1 MSVNRPE
8 LIDII
13 AKKGNISKTEAKRAL
28 ELTLNS
34 ITEALSKGE
43 EISLI
48 GFGSFKI
55 VERSERMGINPK
67 TGAKIKIASKKNI
80 LFIPENHLFSHIKY
94 TLL

>member
-1 MSVNRPE
+1 MMNKSQ
-8 LIDII
+8 LIDLI
-13 AKKGNISKTEAKRAL
+13 AKKGNISKAEAKRAL

-34 ITEALSKGE
+34 ITETLSKGE

-67 TGAKIKIASKKNI
+67 TGAKIKIASKKVVRFKPGND
-80 LFIPENHLFSHIKY
+80 LSGQVK
-94 TLL
+94 

>member
-1 MSVNRPE
+1 MNKPQ
-8 LIDII
+8 LIDLI
-13 AKKGNISKTEAKRAL
+13 AKKGNISKAEAKRAL

-34 ITEALSKGE
+34 ITETLSKGE

-67 TGAKIKIASKKNI
+67 TGAKIKIETKKVVRFKPGND
-80 LFIPENHLFSHIKY
+80 LSGQVK
-94 TLL
+94 

>member
-1 MSVNRPE
+1 MMNKPQ
-8 LIDII
+8 LIDLI
-13 AKKGNISKTEAKRAL
+13 AKKGNISKAEAIRAL

-34 ITEALSKGE
+34 ITETLSKGE

-67 TGAKIKIASKKNI
+67 TGAKIKIASKKVVRFKPGND
-80 LFIPENHLFSHIKY
+80 LSGQVK
-94 TLL
+94 

>member
-1 MSVNRPE
+1 MNKPQ
-8 LIDII
+8 LIDLI

-28 ELTLNS
+28 ELTLDS
-34 ITEALSKGE
+34 VTEALSKGE

-67 TGAKIKIASKKNI
+67 TGAKIKIASKKVVRFKSGND
-80 LFIPENHLFSHIKY
+80 LSGQVK
-94 TLL
+94 

>member
-1 MSVNRPE
+1 MSINRPH
-8 LIDII
+8 LIDLI
-13 AKKGNISKTEAKRAL
+13 AKKGNISKVEAKRAL

-34 ITEALSKGE
+34 ITETLSKGE

-67 TGAKIKIASKKNI
+67 TGAKIKIAYKKVVRFKPGND
-80 LFIPENHLFSHIKY
+80 LSGQVK
-94 TLL
+94 